1 MHEVCVLRNKI
12 GLEIIFK
19 FFESK
24 KRQDVSDDLKSH
36 IGDLKKKKKDENMH
50 SFHKVAHKAHGS
62 TESLQAKEKLLPAS
76 CSVTDTILVRSLP

>member
-36 IGDLKKKKKDENMH
+36 IGDLKKKRMKICIR
-50 SFHKVAHKAHGS
+50 FI
-62 TESLQAKEKLLPAS
+62 KLLIKLMALQNHFKQKKSFSQP
-76 CSVTDTILVRSLP
+76 LVQ